1 LPISPISMT
10 GTCHVASTGR
20 SSWGWR
26 GWCSKGVK
34 TRVLILLLDRMDPTY
49 EAWGVPVLLEYISL
63 VHWCELRL
71 SLLWHR
77 LSLLLGHAGLGN
89 RLGMICPLIEK
100 GVRGWGWPRWRW
112 THARHFMYCLC
123 WLLEAAISPMPSPI
137 YYTYT
142 MLHLLSFFKF

>member
-1 LPISPISMT
+1 MLPISPISMT
-10 GTCHVASTGR
+10 GNCHVASTGC

-63 VHWCELRL
+63 IHWCELRL
-71 SLLWHR
+71 SLLGHR

-100 GVRGWGWPRWRW
+100 GMRGWGGGVRGD
-112 THARHFMYCLC
+112 
-123 WLLEAAISPMPSPI
+123 
-137 YYTYT
+137 
-142 MLHLLSFFKF
+142 